1 MKTQQRFYANG
12 VLETIETHKEGKR
25 LLIEMHRFHNK
36 LSNYGVWTPSKYSLY
51 QDKIIERF
59 ELKGFEFIV
68 VEYEAMNFSLSTMKV
83 SEPKKCLAV
92 FWQKLPC

>member
-1 MKTQQRFYANG
+1 MKTEKKFYANG
-12 VLETIETHKEGKR
+12 VENDTLTEGKR

-36 LSNYGVWTPSKYSLY
+36 LSNYGPWTASKFSLY
-51 QDKIIERF
+51 QDQIVERF
-59 ELKGFEFIV
+59 EYKGFEFIV
-68 VEYEAMNFSLSTMKV
+68 VEYEAMNFSLSTMAV